1 MKINKLDF
9 LISFY
14 IFAIVVAELMGGKT
28 FPIGKIGGFALNASV
43 AIFLIP
49 LVYSINDIIVEVHG
63 KEKARGVIRSGI
75 TMVFFLILV
84 TAFFTVLPPSTRFVP
99 SEPAYDLIFK
109 QSLRISAASLL
120 AFAIADMLDLLIFV
134 RLREALGK
142 KVLWFRNNLSNII
155 SLFFDTAIF
164 ITLAFYALDR
174 PFNDNL
180 VFLAGIII
188 PYWLLKCFMSAIVT
202 PFVYLGVKWLRK
214 EE

>member
-28 FPIGKIGGFALNASV
+28 FPIGSIGGFALNASV

-75 TMVFFLILV
+75 AMVFLLVLV
-84 TAFFTVLPPSTRFVP
+84 TAFFTALPPSTRFVP

-109 QSLRISAASLL
+109 QSLRISVASLL
-120 AFAIADMLDLLIFV
+120 AFAIADILDLLVFV
-134 RLREALGK
+134 RLREMLGK
-142 KVLWFRNNLSNII
+142 KALWLRNNASNVI

-164 ITLAFYALDR
+164 ISLAFYALDR

>member
-28 FPIGKIGGFALNASV
+28 FPIGKIGSFSLNASV

-63 KEKARGVIRSGI
+63 KERARGVIRSGI
-75 TMVFFLILV
+75 VIVFFLVLV
-84 TAFFTVLPPSTRFVP
+84 TAFFTSLSPSTRFVP
-99 SEPAYDLIFK
+99 SEAAYDLIFK
-109 QSLRISAASLL
+109 QSLRISVASLL
-120 AFAIADMLDLLIFV
+120 AFAVADLLDLAVFV
-134 RLREALGK
+134 KLREALGK
-142 KVLWFRNNLSNII
+142 KSLWLRNNLSNTI

-164 ITLAFYALDR
+164 ISLAFYALER
-174 PFNDNL
+174 PLQENL

-202 PFVYLGVKWLRK
+202 PFVYIGVKWLRK
-214 EE
+214 ED